1 MRAAT
6 KRRHYA
12 AIAAVNQYELLPF
25 VMETYGGFGVEANKV
40 IRYLAASA
48 QHMQQREFTRHA
60 HTCLSMA
67 LQRGNAAVA
76 LLGQQTLQC
85 KRQLRHRGPRFREAA
100 ERARHYARQTNATT
114 LAERMQPEISAIR
127 AAGAAINTQEAGAE
141 AEAEID
147 VTAAS
152 ASSPP
157 LASLSSRSDSS
168 SLSFIHSRLSCVA
181 DVGAYFSDCE
191 IEPDAESPCEAT
203 ADQRD
208 LRRRLM
214 AAAASA

>member
-1 MRAAT
+1 
-6 KRRHYA
+6 
-12 AIAAVNQYELLPF
+12 
-25 VMETYGGFGVEANKV
+25 
-40 IRYLAASA
+40 
-48 QHMQQREFTRHA
+48 
-60 HTCLSMA
+60 
-67 LQRGNAAVA
+67 
-76 LLGQQTLQC
+76 
-85 KRQLRHRGPRFREAA
+85 
-100 ERARHYARQTNATT
+100 
-114 LAERMQPEISAIR
+114 MQPEISAIR
-127 AAGAAINTQEAGAE
+127 AAGAAITQEAE

-147 VTAAS
+147 VTAPS

-191 IEPDAESPCEAT
+191 IEPDAESPREAT

-214 AAAASA
+214 AATASA